1 MADLEA
7 SWESSD
13 FRPDCTDGGRA
24 MMGGVVGESLP
35 PRKRLLAGLRQNGW
49 LSSSSPSSVFPETEE
64 FLQGVMIGQEEVV
77 SAHDDH
83 DDDAGDGE
91 VEAVDVVGGDQQQQQ
106 QGCTG
111 CNGVESSSN
120 NSSRSSSSATGLRRI
135 KRGDVYLRLCESCS
149 LLYNKSMFCPHCL
162 LTYRDPSLLGDPVL
176 WLLCC
181 CCGRSVHAECEIK
194 QTPGTRID
202 ASSYVCPD
210 CVSMARQHKES
221 EEGLNSLSGS
231 RSKVCSGSVG
241 GVNCSTETGVSASP
255 SVHAECSSLSFKKLR
270 MSRERPKLANTD
282 HHADP
287 SKLEQGRQDGVALTD
302 ILKSKN
308 FGPVRKT
315 AHGVLVPVSSR
326 DTAAAAK
333 LAAVQ
338 AFKVAMEA
346 KENAAAKASAAV
358 KAAAAA
364 KVALEAAAHA
374 ARAVANVQAE
384 LRKKAANSESLPK
397 LQISVSPESKK
408 GKVSGR
414 SDLKV
419 EKEEKP
425 AGHLGAPSLDD
436 EELARQLHR
445 VINSSPRISCSLTPL
460 RRKSSVRAETPSSG
474 VSNSSTDAVKAWP
487 QRSQTSPTEPL
498 SQPKPQ
504 QTRPRSVTY
513 KDSKRFDARLPRHE
527 VKEIEEIGQTRDQQ
541 PDASEQLNPELP
553 SNPSEPQASEEIITM
568 IKQQAVQGV
577 VISSAREDSLT
588 TAAANAAELPFDAMV
603 EADAEAPHPTSDIH
617 DRRSDFL
624 QEILEA
630 AVLADSAMSLDEGA
644 NKNVPG
650 GTHRTECDGGS
661 QPPEA
666 HSTFSDLL
674 AEVKEDK
681 LRSDAI
687 VVDEVP
693 SAARP
698 PSPGGDAVNGSAAS
712 QDLEMT
718 DGNITLEDFGAPEMM
733 DADVADMVLKD
744 SGVAEVVHVD
754 DADMAVKDSGAAEV
768 VHADDADMVL
778 KEYATEVVHADD
790 ANMVLHEYATEVVHA
805 DDADTAFKDS
815 LAAETVHTDVPSGV
829 TPVRGF
835 EACSETVLGIQEE
848 VVMEP
853 DLENNTGQEEVVAS
867 LEEKTTVSSKDSRPG
882 CKVTQDVVFGV
893 SDSLGISEA
902 SSEFVLVGKDE
913 EAMHMGLEE
922 TAADDKVSRPHC
934 EETQNQSL
942 LGGAVSGFVSEPCV
956 LQATLVH
963 SDAGSSEGLP
973 QAAQA
978 HEETDTTWP
987 QNKLNGL
994 PAASQPLATRASM
1007 APFSPVAQILIQ
1019 TPAFTSGPGG

>member
-1 MADLEA
+1 M
-7 SWESSD
+7 
-13 FRPDCTDGGRA
+13 
-24 MMGGVVGESLP
+24 
-35 PRKRLLAGLRQNGW
+35 
-49 LSSSSPSSVFPETEE
+49 
-64 FLQGVMIGQEEVV
+64 
-77 SAHDDH
+77 
-83 DDDAGDGE
+83 
-91 VEAVDVVGGDQQQQQ
+91 
-106 QGCTG
+106 
-111 CNGVESSSN
+111 
-120 NSSRSSSSATGLRRI
+120 
-135 KRGDVYLRLCESCS
+135 
-149 LLYNKSMFCPHCL
+149 
-162 LTYRDPSLLGDPVL
+162 
-176 WLLCC
+176 
-181 CCGRSVHAECEIK
+181 
-194 QTPGTRID
+194 
-202 ASSYVCPD
+202 
-210 CVSMARQHKES
+210 
-221 EEGLNSLSGS
+221 
-231 RSKVCSGSVG
+231 
-241 GVNCSTETGVSASP
+241 
-255 SVHAECSSLSFKKLR
+255 HAECSSLSFKKPR
-270 MSRERPKLANTD
+270 MSRERPKLANTG
-282 HHADP
+282 HHADS

-302 ILKSKN
+302 IPKSKT
-308 FGPVRKT
+308 FRPVRKT
-315 AHGVLVPVSSR
+315 AQGVLVPVSSR
-326 DTAAAAK
+326 DAVAAAK
-333 LAAVQ
+333 SAAVQ

-346 KENAAAKASAAV
+346 KENAAAQASAAV

-364 KVALEAAAHA
+364 KLALEAAAHA
-374 ARAVANVQAE
+374 ARAVANLQAE
-384 LRKKAANSESLPK
+384 LRRKAANSESLPK

-425 AGHLGAPSLDD
+425 TGHLGAPSLDD
-436 EELARQLHR
+436 EGLARQLHR

-460 RRKSSVRAETPSSG
+460 QRKSSVKPETPSSG

-527 VKEIEEIGQTRDQQ
+527 VKEVEEIGQTRDQQ

-568 IKQQAVQGV
+568 IKQEAVQGV
-577 VISSAREDSLT
+577 VISSSAREDSLT
-588 TAAANAAELPFDAMV
+588 TAAANAAELPFNAMV
-603 EADAEAPHPTSDIH
+603 EAEAEAPHPTSDIH

-630 AVLADSAMSLDEGA
+630 AVLADSAMSLHEGA
-644 NKNVPG
+644 NKNVPV

-661 QPPEA
+661 QPPEG

-674 AEVKEDK
+674 VEVKEDK

-693 SAARP
+693 SSARP
-698 PSPGGDAVNGSAAS
+698 PIPGGDAVNGSAAS

-718 DGNITLEDFGAPEMM
+718 DGNITLEDFGVPETM
-733 DADVADMVLKD
+733 DADVANMVLKD
-744 SGVAEVVHVD
+744 SGVAEVVH
-754 DADMAVKDSGAAEV
+754 ADMAAKDSGAADV
-768 VHADDADMVL
+768 VHADDGDMVL

-790 ANMVLHEYATEVVHA
+790 ADMVLKEYANEVVHA
-805 DDADTAFKDS
+805 DDVDTAFKDS
-815 LAAETVHTDVPSGV
+815 LAAETIHTDVPSGV
-829 TPVRGF
+829 TPVGGF

-853 DLENNTGQEEVVAS
+853 ELQNNTRQKEAVAS
-867 LEEKTTVSSKDSRPG
+867 LEEKTTVSSKDSRPD
-882 CKVTQDVVFGV
+882 CKVTRDMVFGV
-893 SDSLGISEA
+893 LDSLGISEA

-913 EAMHMGLEE
+913 DAMHMGLEE
-922 TAADDKVSRPHC
+922 TAADGKDSRPHC

-942 LGGAVSGFVSEPCV
+942 LGGAVSGFVSEPCD

-978 HEETDTTWP
+978 HEETVTTWP

-994 PAASQPLATRASM
+994 PAASQPLAT
-1007 APFSPVAQILIQ
+1007 
-1019 TPAFTSGPGG
+1019 

>member
-1 MADLEA
+1 
-7 SWESSD
+7 
-13 FRPDCTDGGRA
+13 
-24 MMGGVVGESLP
+24 
-35 PRKRLLAGLRQNGW
+35 
-49 LSSSSPSSVFPETEE
+49 
-64 FLQGVMIGQEEVV
+64 
-77 SAHDDH
+77 
-83 DDDAGDGE
+83 
-91 VEAVDVVGGDQQQQQ
+91 
-106 QGCTG
+106 
-111 CNGVESSSN
+111 
-120 NSSRSSSSATGLRRI
+120 
-135 KRGDVYLRLCESCS
+135 
-149 LLYNKSMFCPHCL
+149 
-162 LTYRDPSLLGDPVL
+162 
-176 WLLCC
+176 
-181 CCGRSVHAECEIK
+181 
-194 QTPGTRID
+194 
-202 ASSYVCPD
+202 
-210 CVSMARQHKES
+210 
-221 EEGLNSLSGS
+221 
-231 RSKVCSGSVG
+231 
-241 GVNCSTETGVSASP
+241 
-255 SVHAECSSLSFKKLR
+255 
-270 MSRERPKLANTD
+270 MSRERPKLANTG
-282 HHADP
+282 HHADS

-302 ILKSKN
+302 IPKSKT
-308 FGPVRKT
+308 FRPVRKT
-315 AHGVLVPVSSR
+315 AQGVLVPVSSR
-326 DTAAAAK
+326 DAVAAAK
-333 LAAVQ
+333 SAAVQ

-346 KENAAAKASAAV
+346 KENAAAQASAAV

-364 KVALEAAAHA
+364 KLALEAAAHA
-374 ARAVANVQAE
+374 ARAVANLQAE
-384 LRKKAANSESLPK
+384 LRRKAANSESLPK

-425 AGHLGAPSLDD
+425 TGHLGAPSLDD
-436 EELARQLHR
+436 EGLARQLHR

-460 RRKSSVRAETPSSG
+460 QRKSSVKPETPSSG

-527 VKEIEEIGQTRDQQ
+527 VKEVEEIGQTRDQQ

-568 IKQQAVQGV
+568 IKQEAVQGV
-577 VISSAREDSLT
+577 VISSSAREDSLT
-588 TAAANAAELPFDAMV
+588 TAAANAAELPFNAMV
-603 EADAEAPHPTSDIH
+603 EAEAEAPHPTSDIH

-630 AVLADSAMSLDEGA
+630 AVLADSAMSLHEGA
-644 NKNVPG
+644 NKNVPV

-661 QPPEA
+661 QPPEG

-674 AEVKEDK
+674 VEVKEDK

-693 SAARP
+693 SSARP
-698 PSPGGDAVNGSAAS
+698 PIPGGDAVNGSAAS

-718 DGNITLEDFGAPEMM
+718 DGNITLEDFGVPETM
-733 DADVADMVLKD
+733 DADVANMVLKD
-744 SGVAEVVHVD
+744 SGVAEVVH
-754 DADMAVKDSGAAEV
+754 ADMAAKDSGAADV
-768 VHADDADMVL
+768 VHADDGDMVL

-790 ANMVLHEYATEVVHA
+790 ADMVLKEYANEVVHA
-805 DDADTAFKDS
+805 DDVDTAFKDS
-815 LAAETVHTDVPSGV
+815 LAAETIHTDVPSGV
-829 TPVRGF
+829 TPVGGF

-853 DLENNTGQEEVVAS
+853 ELQNNTRQKEAVAS
-867 LEEKTTVSSKDSRPG
+867 LEEKTTVSSKDSRPD
-882 CKVTQDVVFGV
+882 CKVTRDMVFGV
-893 SDSLGISEA
+893 LDSLGISEA

-913 EAMHMGLEE
+913 DAMHMGLEE
-922 TAADDKVSRPHC
+922 TAADGKDSRPHC

-942 LGGAVSGFVSEPCV
+942 LGGAVSGFVSEPCD

-978 HEETDTTWP
+978 HEETVTTWP

-994 PAASQPLATRASM
+994 PAASQPLAT
-1007 APFSPVAQILIQ
+1007 
-1019 TPAFTSGPGG
+1019 

>member
-24 MMGGVVGESLP
+24 MMGGVGGESLP

-64 FLQGVMIGQEEVV
+64 FLQGMIIGQEEVV
-77 SAHDDH
+77 SAHDDDD

-91 VEAVDVVGGDQQQQQ
+91 VEAVDVVGGDQRQQQ

-162 LTYRDPSLLGDPVL
+162 LTYHDPSLLGDPAL

-210 CVSMARQHKES
+210 CVSMTRQHKES

-231 RSKVCSGSVG
+231 RSKACSGSVG

-255 SVHAECSSLSFKKLR
+255 SVYAECSSLSFKKPR

-302 ILKSKN
+302 IPKPKN

-315 AHGVLVPVSSR
+315 AQGVLVPVSSR
-326 DTAAAAK
+326 DAAAAAK
-333 LAAVQ
+333 SAAVQ

-374 ARAVANVQAE
+374 ARAVANLQPE
-384 LRKKAANSESLPK
+384 LRRKAANSESLPK
-397 LQISVSPESKK
+397 LHISVFPESKK

-460 RRKSSVRAETPSSG
+460 RRKSSVRPETPSSG

-513 KDSKRFDARLPRHE
+513 KDSKRFDGRLPRHE

-553 SNPSEPQASEEIITM
+553 SNPSEPQASEEI
-568 IKQQAVQGV
+568 KQEAVQGV
-577 VISSAREDSLT
+577 VISSSAREESLT
-588 TAAANAAELPFDAMV
+588 TAVANAAELPFDAMV

-630 AVLADSAMSLDEGA
+630 AVLADSAMSLGEGA

-661 QPPEA
+661 QPPEG

-674 AEVKEDK
+674 VEVKEDK

-698 PSPGGDAVNGSAAS
+698 PIPGGDAVNGSAAS

-718 DGNITLEDFGAPEMM
+718 DGNITLEDFGVPEMM

-744 SGVAEVVHVD
+744 SGVAEVVHAD
-754 DADMAVKDSGAAEV
+754 DADMAVKDSGADEV
-768 VHADDADMVL
+768 VHTDDADTVL
-778 KEYATEVVHADD
+778 KEYATEVVH
-790 ANMVLHEYATEVVHA
+790 T

-815 LAAETVHTDVPSGV
+815 LAAETIHTDVPSGV
-829 TPVRGF
+829 TPVGGS

-853 DLENNTGQEEVVAS
+853 DLENNTGQKEAAAS
-867 LEEKTTVSSKDSRPG
+867 LEEKTTVSSKDSRPD

-902 SSEFVLVGKDE
+902 SSEFVLLGKDE
-913 EAMHMGLEE
+913 DAMHMGLEE
-922 TAADDKVSRPHC
+922 TAADGKDSRPHC

-942 LGGAVSGFVSEPCV
+942 LGGAVSGFVSEPCD

-978 HEETDTTWP
+978 HEETVTTWP

-994 PAASQPLATRASM
+994 PSASQPLATQASV
-1007 APFSPVAQILIQ
+1007 APFSPAAQIPIQ
-1019 TPAFTSGPGG
+1019 TPAFRSGPGG

>member
-24 MMGGVVGESLP
+24 MMGGVGGESLP

-64 FLQGVMIGQEEVV
+64 FLQGMIIGQEEVV
-77 SAHDDH
+77 SAHDDDD

-91 VEAVDVVGGDQQQQQ
+91 VEAVDVVGGDQRQQQ

-162 LTYRDPSLLGDPVL
+162 LTYHDPSLLGDPAL

-194 QTPGTRID
+194 QNPGTRID

-231 RSKVCSGSVG
+231 RSKACSGSVG

-255 SVHAECSSLSFKKLR
+255 SVYAECSSLSFKKPR

-302 ILKSKN
+302 IPKSKN

-315 AHGVLVPVSSR
+315 AQGVLVPVSSR
-326 DTAAAAK
+326 DAAAAAK
-333 LAAVQ
+333 SAAVQ

-374 ARAVANVQAE
+374 ARAVANLQAE
-384 LRKKAANSESLPK
+384 FRRKAANSESLPK
-397 LQISVSPESKK
+397 LQISVFPESKK

-460 RRKSSVRAETPSSG
+460 RRKSSVRPETPSSG

-527 VKEIEEIGQTRDQQ
+527 VKEIEEIDQTRDQQ

-553 SNPSEPQASEEIITM
+553 SNPSEPQASEEI
-568 IKQQAVQGV
+568 KQEAVQGV
-577 VISSAREDSLT
+577 VISSSAREDSLT
-588 TAAANAAELPFDAMV
+588 TAVANAAELPFDAMV

-630 AVLADSAMSLDEGA
+630 AVLADSAISLDEGA

-661 QPPEA
+661 QPPEG

-674 AEVKEDK
+674 VEVKEDK

-687 VVDEVP
+687 VDEVP

-698 PSPGGDAVNGSAAS
+698 PIPGGDAVNGSAAS

-718 DGNITLEDFGAPEMM
+718 DGNITLEDFGVPEMM

-744 SGVAEVVHVD
+744 SGVAEVVHAD
-754 DADMAVKDSGAAEV
+754 DADMAVKDSGADDV
-768 VHADDADMVL
+768 VHTDDADMVL
-778 KEYATEVVHADD
+778 KEYATEFVH
-790 ANMVLHEYATEVVHA
+790 T

-815 LAAETVHTDVPSGV
+815 LAAETIHTDVPSGV
-829 TPVRGF
+829 TPVGGS

-853 DLENNTGQEEVVAS
+853 DLENNTGQKEAAAS
-867 LEEKTTVSSKDSRPG
+867 LEEKTTVSSKDSRPD
-882 CKVTQDVVFGV
+882 CKGTQDVVFGV

-913 EAMHMGLEE
+913 DAMHMGLEE
-922 TAADDKVSRPHC
+922 TAADGKDSRPHC

-942 LGGAVSGFVSEPCV
+942 LGGAVSGFVSEPCD

-978 HEETDTTWP
+978 HEETVTTWP
-987 QNKLNGL
+987 QNKPNGL
-994 PAASQPLATRASM
+994 PSASQPLATQASV
-1007 APFSPVAQILIQ
+1007 APFSPAAQIPIQ
-1019 TPAFTSGPGG
+1019 TPAFRSGPGG

>member
-24 MMGGVVGESLP
+24 MMGGVGGESLP

-49 LSSSSPSSVFPETEE
+49 LSSSSPSSVFPDTEG
-64 FLQGVMIGQEEVV
+64 FLQGIMIGQEEVV
-77 SAHDDH
+77 SAHD

-91 VEAVDVVGGDQQQQQ
+91 VEAVDVVGGDQRQQQ

-135 KRGDVYLRLCESCS
+135 KRGDVNLRLCESCS

-162 LTYRDPSLLGDPVL
+162 LTYHDPSLLGDPAL

-210 CVSMARQHKES
+210 CVSVARQHKES

-255 SVHAECSSLSFKKLR
+255 SVHAECCSISFKKPR
-270 MSRERPKLANTD
+270 MSRERPKLANTGRN
-282 HHADP
+282 ADP
-287 SKLEQGRQDGVALTD
+287 SKLEQGRQDGAALTD
-302 ILKSKN
+302 IPKSKN

-315 AHGVLVPVSSR
+315 AQGVLVPVSPH
-326 DTAAAAK
+326 DAAAAAK
-333 LAAVQ
+333 SAAVQ

-374 ARAVANVQAE
+374 ARAVANLQAE
-384 LRKKAANSESLPK
+384 HWRKAANSESLPK

-414 SDLKV
+414 NDLKV

-460 RRKSSVRAETPSSG
+460 RRKSSVRPETPSSG

-498 SQPKPQ
+498 SQPKPE

-568 IKQQAVQGV
+568 IKQEAVQGV
-577 VISSAREDSLT
+577 VISSSAKEDSLT

-630 AVLADSAMSLDEGA
+630 AVLADSATSLDEGA
-644 NKNVPG
+644 NKNVSG

-661 QPPEA
+661 QPPEG

-674 AEVKEDK
+674 VEVKEDK

-698 PSPGGDAVNGSAAS
+698 PIPGGAVNGSAAS

-718 DGNITLEDFGAPEMM
+718 DGNITLEDFGVPEMM

-744 SGVAEVVHVD
+744 SGVAEVVHAD

-768 VHADDADMVL
+768 VHAVDGDMVL
-778 KEYATEVVHADD
+778 K
-790 ANMVLHEYATEVVHA
+790 EYATEVVHA

-815 LAAETVHTDVPSGV
+815 LGAETIHTDVPSGV
-829 TPVRGF
+829 TPVGGF
-835 EACSETVLGIQEE
+835 KACSETVLGIQEE

-853 DLENNTGQEEVVAS
+853 DLENNTGQKEVVAS
-867 LEEKTTVSSKDSRPG
+867 LEEKTTVSSKDSRPD

-913 EAMHMGLEE
+913 DAMHMGLEE
-922 TAADDKVSRPHC
+922 TAADGKDSRPHC

-942 LGGAVSGFVSEPCV
+942 LGGAVSGFVSEPCD

-978 HEETDTTWP
+978 HEETVTTWP

-994 PAASQPLATRASM
+994 PSASQPLGTQASM
-1007 APFSPVAQILIQ
+1007 APFSPAVQIPIQ

>member
-24 MMGGVVGESLP
+24 MMGGVGGESLP

-64 FLQGVMIGQEEVV
+64 FLQGMIIGQEEVV
-77 SAHDDH
+77 SAHDDD

-91 VEAVDVVGGDQQQQQ
+91 VEAVDVVGGDQRQQQ

-162 LTYRDPSLLGDPVL
+162 LTYHDPSLLGDPAL

-210 CVSMARQHKES
+210 CVSMTRQHKES

-231 RSKVCSGSVG
+231 RSKACSGSVG

-255 SVHAECSSLSFKKLR
+255 SVYAECSSLSFKKPR

-302 ILKSKN
+302 IPKTKN

-315 AHGVLVPVSSR
+315 AQGVLVPVSSR
-326 DTAAAAK
+326 DAAAAAK
-333 LAAVQ
+333 SAAVQ

-374 ARAVANVQAE
+374 ARAVANLQPE
-384 LRKKAANSESLPK
+384 LRRKAANSESLPK
-397 LQISVSPESKK
+397 LHISVFPESKK

-460 RRKSSVRAETPSSG
+460 RRKSSVRPETPSSG

-487 QRSQTSPTEPL
+487 QCSQTSPTEPL

-513 KDSKRFDARLPRHE
+513 KDSKRFDGRLPRHE

-553 SNPSEPQASEEIITM
+553 SNPSEPQASEEI
-568 IKQQAVQGV
+568 KQEAVQGV
-577 VISSAREDSLT
+577 VISSSAREESLT
-588 TAAANAAELPFDAMV
+588 TAVANAAELPFDAMV

-630 AVLADSAMSLDEGA
+630 AVLADSAMSLGEGA

-661 QPPEA
+661 QPPEG

-674 AEVKEDK
+674 VEVKEDK

-698 PSPGGDAVNGSAAS
+698 PIPGGDAVNGSAAS

-718 DGNITLEDFGAPEMM
+718 DGNITLEDFGVPEMM

-744 SGVAEVVHVD
+744 SGVAEVVHAD
-754 DADMAVKDSGAAEV
+754 DADMAVKDSGADEV
-768 VHADDADMVL
+768 VHTDDADTVL
-778 KEYATEVVHADD
+778 KEYATEVVH
-790 ANMVLHEYATEVVHA
+790 T

-815 LAAETVHTDVPSGV
+815 LAAETIHTDVPSGV
-829 TPVRGF
+829 TPVGGS

-853 DLENNTGQEEVVAS
+853 DLENNTGQKEAAAS
-867 LEEKTTVSSKDSRPG
+867 LEEKTTVSSKDSRPD

-902 SSEFVLVGKDE
+902 SSEFVLLGKDE
-913 EAMHMGLEE
+913 DAMHMGLEE
-922 TAADDKVSRPHC
+922 TAADGKDSRRHC

-942 LGGAVSGFVSEPCV
+942 LGGAVSGFVSEPCD

-978 HEETDTTWP
+978 HEETVTTWP

-994 PAASQPLATRASM
+994 PSASQPLATQASV
-1007 APFSPVAQILIQ
+1007 APFSPAAQIPIQ
-1019 TPAFTSGPGG
+1019 TPAFRSGPGG

>member
-24 MMGGVVGESLP
+24 MMGGVGGESLP

-64 FLQGVMIGQEEVV
+64 FLQGMMIGQEEVV
-77 SAHDDH
+77 SAHD

-91 VEAVDVVGGDQQQQQ
+91 VEAVDVVGGDQRQQQ

-111 CNGVESSSN
+111 CNGLESSSN
-120 NSSRSSSSATGLRRI
+120 NSSRSSSTATGLRRI

-162 LTYRDPSLLGDPVL
+162 LTYHDPSLLGDPAL

-181 CCGRSVHAECEIK
+181 CCGRSVHAECENK
-194 QTPGTRID
+194 QTPGTQID

-210 CVSMARQHKES
+210 CVSMSRQHKES

-255 SVHAECSSLSFKKLR
+255 SVHAECSSLSFKKPR

-282 HHADP
+282 RHADP
-287 SKLEQGRQDGVALTD
+287 SKLEQRRQDGVALTD
-302 ILKSKN
+302 IPKSKN

-315 AHGVLVPVSSR
+315 AQGVLVPVSSH
-326 DTAAAAK
+326 DAAVAAK
-333 LAAVQ
+333 SAAVQ

-374 ARAVANVQAE
+374 AIAVANLQAE
-384 LRKKAANSESLPK
+384 LRRKAANSESLPK

-460 RRKSSVRAETPSSG
+460 RRKSSVRPETPSSG

-513 KDSKRFDARLPRHE
+513 
-527 VKEIEEIGQTRDQQ
+527 
-541 PDASEQLNPELP
+541 
-553 SNPSEPQASEEIITM
+553 IIAM
-568 IKQQAVQGV
+568 IKQEAVQGV
-577 VISSAREDSLT
+577 VISSSAREDSLT

-603 EADAEAPHPTSDIH
+603 EAEAEAPHPTSDIH

-650 GTHRTECDGGS
+650 GTHRTECNGGS
-661 QPPEA
+661 QPPES

-674 AEVKEDK
+674 VEVKEDK

-698 PSPGGDAVNGSAAS
+698 PIPGGDAVNGSAAS

-718 DGNITLEDFGAPEMM
+718 DGNITLEDFGVPEMM

-744 SGVAEVVHVD
+744 SGVAEVVHAD

-768 VHADDADMVL
+768 VHANDGDMVL

-790 ANMVLHEYATEVVHA
+790 TDMVLKEYATEVVHA

-815 LAAETVHTDVPSGV
+815 LAAETIHTDAPSGV
-829 TPVRGF
+829 TPVGGF

-853 DLENNTGQEEVVAS
+853 DLENNTGQKEAVAS
-867 LEEKTTVSSKDSRPG
+867 LEEKTTVSSKDSRPD

-913 EAMHMGLEE
+913 DAMHMGLEE
-922 TAADDKVSRPHC
+922 TAADGKDLRPHC

-942 LGGAVSGFVSEPCV
+942 LGGAVSGFVSEPCD

-978 HEETDTTWP
+978 HEETVTTWP

-994 PAASQPLATRASM
+994 PSAIQPLATRASM
-1007 APFSPVAQILIQ
+1007 APFSPAAQIPIQ
-1019 TPAFTSGPGG
+1019 TPAFTSGPSG

>member
-1 MADLEA
+1 
-7 SWESSD
+7 
-13 FRPDCTDGGRA
+13 
-24 MMGGVVGESLP
+24 
-35 PRKRLLAGLRQNGW
+35 
-49 LSSSSPSSVFPETEE
+49 
-64 FLQGVMIGQEEVV
+64 
-77 SAHDDH
+77 
-83 DDDAGDGE
+83 
-91 VEAVDVVGGDQQQQQ
+91 
-106 QGCTG
+106 
-111 CNGVESSSN
+111 
-120 NSSRSSSSATGLRRI
+120 
-135 KRGDVYLRLCESCS
+135 
-149 LLYNKSMFCPHCL
+149 
-162 LTYRDPSLLGDPVL
+162 
-176 WLLCC
+176 
-181 CCGRSVHAECEIK
+181 
-194 QTPGTRID
+194 
-202 ASSYVCPD
+202 
-210 CVSMARQHKES
+210 
-221 EEGLNSLSGS
+221 
-231 RSKVCSGSVG
+231 
-241 GVNCSTETGVSASP
+241 
-255 SVHAECSSLSFKKLR
+255 

-302 ILKSKN
+302 IPKTKN

-315 AHGVLVPVSSR
+315 AQGVLVPVSSR
-326 DTAAAAK
+326 DAAAAAK
-333 LAAVQ
+333 SAAVQ

-374 ARAVANVQAE
+374 ARAVANLQPE
-384 LRKKAANSESLPK
+384 LRRKAANSESLPK
-397 LQISVSPESKK
+397 LHISVFPESKK

-460 RRKSSVRAETPSSG
+460 RRKSSVRPETPSSG

-513 KDSKRFDARLPRHE
+513 KDSKRFDGRLPRHE
-527 VKEIEEIGQTRDQQ
+527 VKEIKEVGQTRDQQ

-553 SNPSEPQASEEIITM
+553 SNPSEPQASEEIVTM
-568 IKQQAVQGV
+568 IKQEAVQGV
-577 VISSAREDSLT
+577 VISSSAREESLT
-588 TAAANAAELPFDAMV
+588 TAVANAAELPFDAMV

-630 AVLADSAMSLDEGA
+630 AVLADSAMSLGEGA

-661 QPPEA
+661 QPPEG

-674 AEVKEDK
+674 VEVKEDK

-698 PSPGGDAVNGSAAS
+698 PIPGGDAVNGSAAS

-718 DGNITLEDFGAPEMM
+718 DGNITLEDFGVPEMM

-744 SGVAEVVHVD
+744 SGVAEVVHAD
-754 DADMAVKDSGAAEV
+754 DADMAVKDSGADEV
-768 VHADDADMVL
+768 VHTDDADTVL
-778 KEYATEVVHADD
+778 KEYATEVVH
-790 ANMVLHEYATEVVHA
+790 T

-815 LAAETVHTDVPSGV
+815 LAAETIHTDVPSGV
-829 TPVRGF
+829 TPVGGS

-853 DLENNTGQEEVVAS
+853 DLENNTGQKEAAAS
-867 LEEKTTVSSKDSRPG
+867 LEEKTTVSSKDSRPD

-893 SDSLGISEA
+893 SDSLEISEA

-913 EAMHMGLEE
+913 DAMHMGLEE
-922 TAADDKVSRPHC
+922 TAADGKDSRPHC

-942 LGGAVSGFVSEPCV
+942 LGGAVSGFVSEPCD

-978 HEETDTTWP
+978 HEETVTTWP

-994 PAASQPLATRASM
+994 PSASQPLATQASV
-1007 APFSPVAQILIQ
+1007 APFSPAAQIPIQ
-1019 TPAFTSGPGG
+1019 TPAFRSGPGG